1 MNTENKIYC
10 MTLRSK
16 LPLHLYQK
24 YLLEKDSFESLL
36 RKIEVIVGS
45 NIIIYSVRIL
55 IVLLALLMGYIHT
68 PKDKNDVSTIK
79 KIELQDNNT
88 KTIFKDLP
96 K

>member
-1 MNTENKIYC
+1 

-79 KIELQDNNT
+79 KIELQDSNT
-88 KTIFKDLP
+88 NTIFKDLP

>member
-1 MNTENKIYC
+1 MNTKNKKYC

-79 KIELQDNNT
+79 KIELQDSNT
-88 KTIFKDLP
+88 NTIFKDLP